1 MDTIELYSADGGS
14 TSIEVRLNG
23 ETVWLTQQ
31 QIADLFETSRENITM
46 HLKNIYSEGELVEQ
60 ATRKEFL
67 QVRQEGSRKVSRRV
81 AHYNLDAIISVGY
94 RVKSRIATKFRIWA
108 TERLRAYLVAGYAV
122 NEERLAQLGSIVNVL
137 SRANDEMVAGV
148 VDVLSVYLPGITL
161 LREFDE
167 GDIASSAT
175 SVPNWT
181 LTIEEARSV
190 IARLAREFPADRL
203 LGRERGNQLESVV
216 NAIYQG
222 FGDVELYPTVEE
234 KAANLLY
241 FIVKDHPLADGN
253 KPSAAALFIVFL
265 ERNALLLGREGRLRI
280 DSNTLAA
287 VTLLVALS
295 DPAEKELM
303 IALIIRMLTPVVDG
317 SNYEE

>member
-167 GDIASSAT
+167 GDIAS
-175 SVPNWT
+175 
-181 LTIEEARSV
+181 
-190 IARLAREFPADRL
+190 
-203 LGRERGNQLESVV
+203 
-216 NAIYQG
+216 
-222 FGDVELYPTVEE
+222 
-234 KAANLLY
+234 
-241 FIVKDHPLADGN
+241 
-253 KPSAAALFIVFL
+253 
-265 ERNALLLGREGRLRI
+265 
-280 DSNTLAA
+280 
-287 VTLLVALS
+287 
-295 DPAEKELM
+295 
-303 IALIIRMLTPVVDG
+303 
-317 SNYEE
+317 